1 MTGFYYEGKGD
12 LVVCNKKAEGPHVLY
27 LSNILPDNC
36 ALNVQ
41 YIKGGAH
48 DKKPRILWHKIK
60 EDCIAPRRHK
70 LHRSLNYQIY
80 NSKSMSKD
88 KDFVRACIF

>member
-36 ALNVQ
+36 AFNVQ

-48 DKKPRILWHKIK
+48 DKNHVFCDIRLKKIVL
-60 EDCIAPRRHK
+60 RHAT
-70 LHRSLNYQIY
+70 NYT
-80 NSKSMSKD
+80 
-88 KDFVRACIF
+88 DFSELSNIQ